1 MSFRRSGRKK
11 DLIWQFFKEK
21 SGKAEGKPGC
31 RATCKKCNLE
41 MQGLVERMKKHW
53 EKCKNVNNEDIDTID
68 TYSDSS
74 FSSTLSQSQSV
85 LTVSIF
91 LFYYLLIRTA
101 GLLVDIRK

>member
-31 RATCKKCNLE
+31 RATCKKCNME

-68 TYSDSS
+68 TDDTYSDSS

-85 LTVSIF
+85 LTVSTF
-91 LFYYLLIRTA
+91 LLF
-101 GLLVDIRK
+101 VNF

>member
-1 MSFRRSGRKK
+1 MSFRGSGRKK

-53 EKCKNVNNEDIDTID
+53 EKCKSVNNEDIDT
-68 TYSDSS
+68 YSDSS
-74 FSSTLSQSQSV
+74 ILHYKLQKNCIQIV
-85 LTVSIF
+85 V
-91 LFYYLLIRTA
+91 YYH
-101 GLLVDIRK
+101 

>member
-41 MQGLVERMKKHW
+41 MQGLVARMKKHW
-53 EKCKNVNNEDIDTID
+53 EKCKSVNNNNEDIDTID

-74 FSSTLSQSQSV
+74 ASSQSV
-85 LTVSIF
+85 LTVSTF
-91 LFYYLLIRTA
+91 LLF
-101 GLLVDIRK
+101 VN